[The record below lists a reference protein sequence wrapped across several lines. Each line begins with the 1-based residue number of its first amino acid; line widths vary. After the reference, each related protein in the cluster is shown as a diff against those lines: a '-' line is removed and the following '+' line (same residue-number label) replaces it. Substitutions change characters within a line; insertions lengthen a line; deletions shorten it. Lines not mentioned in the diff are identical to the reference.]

1 MLAKTLSL
9 TQQTVL
15 NIARHN
21 HREGRAFTSHDLAR
35 QSGYTFGAVKAA
47 RSVLLRLGLWPIEPG
62 TAANPPRTTVAS
74 HRRRL
79 PARIRPAGGDRRA
92 TALDYVPGEPTS
104 PQPPPVSVLIAEW
117 KRLRRRRAA
126 S

>member
-1 MLAKTLSL
+1 MIAGALSL

-21 HREGRAFTSHDLAR
+21 HREGHPFTNHDIAR

-47 RSVLLRLGLWPIEPG
+47 RSVLIRKGFWPIEPG
-62 TAANPPRTTVAS
+62 RCAALAVEDTGAE
-74 HRRRL
+74 RRRQR
-79 PARIRPAGGDRRA
+79 PARIKPAGGERRA
-92 TALDYVPGEPTS
+92 TALDYVPGEPTG
-104 PQPPPVSVLIAEW
+104 PQPPSIASLVAEW
-117 KRLRRRRAA
+117 KRRRRA